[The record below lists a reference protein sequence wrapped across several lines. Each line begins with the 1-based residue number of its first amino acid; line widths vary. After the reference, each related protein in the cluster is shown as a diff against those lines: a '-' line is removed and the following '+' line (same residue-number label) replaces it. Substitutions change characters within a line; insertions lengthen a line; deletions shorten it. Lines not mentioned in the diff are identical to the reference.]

1 MIIHENVKEQKMKY
15 EKPTVTTY
23 SEEEVNAII
32 GPAITGSLGGLD
44 DYDDDR
50 GTIHYNL

>member
-1 MIIHENVKEQKMKY
+1 MKY

-23 SEEEVNAII
+23 SEEEVSAII

-44 DYDDDR
+44 MFDEQIDNSDKPIL
-50 GTIHYNL
+50 G